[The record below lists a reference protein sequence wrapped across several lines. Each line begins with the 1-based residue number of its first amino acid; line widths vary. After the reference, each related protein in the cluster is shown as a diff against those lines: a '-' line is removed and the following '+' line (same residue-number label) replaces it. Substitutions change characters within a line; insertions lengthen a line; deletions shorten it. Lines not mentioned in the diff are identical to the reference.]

1 MTLMNDLKD
10 WRCRIALLL
19 TISGCTQAASWQSIN
34 LPNTPYANLQKL
46 EQRIVQRGG
55 YVRYTSIQVSIT
67 QISLEPC
74 HGGTDRVPVVDVITK
89 FRSCHAKIESN
100 VVSHGPWVRF
110 AEALH
115 RYLTFLN
122 IEV

>member
-1 MTLMNDLKD
+1 LKTGAVGSLCFLRYRAVHD
-10 WRCRIALLL
+10 E
-19 TISGCTQAASWQSIN
+19 QHSWQSIN

-74 HGGTDRVPVVDVITK
+74 HGGTDRVPVFD
-89 FRSCHAKIESN
+89 HATQKIESN
-100 VVSHGPWVRF
+100 VVSHGPWVRL
-110 AEALH
+110 AEAVH
-115 RYLTFLN
+115 RYPHF
-122 IEV
+122 

>member
-1 MTLMNDLKD
+1 MNDLKTGAVGSLCFL
-10 WRCRIALLL
+10 RY
-19 TISGCTQAASWQSIN
+19 QAVHKQHSWQSIN

-55 YVRYTSIQVSIT
+55 YVRYASIQVSIT

-89 FRSCHAKIESN
+89 FRSCHAKDRIERGKSRTMGSLCRGN
-100 VVSHGPWVRF
+100 ASIP
-110 AEALH
+110 
-115 RYLTFLN
+115 TFLN